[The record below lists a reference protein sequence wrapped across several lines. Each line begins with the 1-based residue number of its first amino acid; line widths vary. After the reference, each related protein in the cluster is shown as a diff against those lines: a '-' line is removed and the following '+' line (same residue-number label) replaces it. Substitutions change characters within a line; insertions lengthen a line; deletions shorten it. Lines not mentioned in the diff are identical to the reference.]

1 MEYTGKIR
9 IFKAEDRQ
17 IIAGIL
23 SANKYQVWQGSERV
37 GKNKRSFRPV
47 SSSFPRQE
55 MSSTLSTRWW
65 KRGRRRRLRWTPSNG
80 SSSSLARA

>member
-37 GKNKRSFRPV
+37 GKNKTPV
-47 SSSFPRQE
+47 TFMYYKDIKE
-55 MSSTLSTRWW
+55 EAE
-65 KRGRRRRLRWTPSNG
+65 K
-80 SSSSLARA
+80 

>member
-17 IIAGIL
+17 IIVGIL

-37 GKNKRSFRPV
+37 GKNKTPV
-47 SSSFPRQE
+47 TFLYYKDIKE
-55 MSSTLSTRWW
+55 EAE
-65 KRGRRRRLRWTPSNG
+65 K
-80 SSSSLARA
+80 